1 MEEITLPLQ
10 AVQKVIGLE
19 LTDSTN
25 NVAKELAQDG
35 QEANTLVLACRQTGG
50 RGQFDRTFS
59 SEEGGIYF
67 SLILRPA
74 VHPRRNS
81 SFSLKVAQ
89 AVSGALEDLFEMKTK
104 IKAPNDVLA
113 WEPKT
118 KKWKKICGILIETSA
133 KEDKTD
139 WMVVGVGLNVNNRL
153 PASLKDTAVSVKQ
166 LVGQEV
172 LKEIVLEAV
181 LEHFWR
187 RYSEWERSVC

>member
-59 SEEGGIYF
+59 SEEGGVYF

-104 IKAPNDVLA
+104 IKAP
-113 WEPKT
+113 
-118 KKWKKICGILIETSA
+118 I
-133 KEDKTD
+133 
-139 WMVVGVGLNVNNRL
+139 
-153 PASLKDTAVSVKQ
+153 
-166 LVGQEV
+166 
-172 LKEIVLEAV
+172 
-181 LEHFWR
+181 
-187 RYSEWERSVC
+187 